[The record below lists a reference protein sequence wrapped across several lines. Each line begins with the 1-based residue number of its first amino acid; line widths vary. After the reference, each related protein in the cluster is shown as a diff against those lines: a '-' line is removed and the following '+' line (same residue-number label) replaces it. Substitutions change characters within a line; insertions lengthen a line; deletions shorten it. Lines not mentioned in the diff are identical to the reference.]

1 LSQKPV
7 ANCQLQNY
15 PFSYPATFSYL
26 WQKEL
31 ADMRNF
37 LKGTILLTAML
48 FVACG
53 NAQDKGEKRKMVIIK
68 TEYGDMKVAL
78 YNETPK
84 HRDNFLKLTK
94 QGYYNGLLFHR
105 VISEFMIQ
113 GGDPDSRNAK
123 PGQQLGE
130 GGPSYTID
138 NEINTELLHKKGALA
153 AARESDQINPEK
165 KSSGSQFYIV
175 QGVVFPANNLSQL
188 EAKGNEKLTK
198 SFMRQLTM
206 ANEDSLKFYQQSG
219 NQAAFS
225 KLIERLQN
233 EAKAKAEKTPFKL
246 TEAQK
251 QVYTTIGGTPHL
263 DGNYTVF
270 GEVIEGLSVIDS
282 IAAQPTDP
290 ASRPLKDIKMEIKV
304 TRK

>member
-1 LSQKPV
+1 
-7 ANCQLQNY
+7 
-15 PFSYPATFSYL
+15 
-26 WQKEL
+26 
-31 ADMRNF
+31 MRNF

-53 NAQDKGEKRKMVIIK
+53 NAQDKGEKRKMVLIK
-68 TEYGDMKVAL
+68 TEFGDMKVVL

-105 VISEFMIQ
+105 VINEFMIQ

-130 GGPSYTID
+130 GGPSYAID

-153 AARESDQINPEK
+153 AAREGDQINPEK

-175 QGVVFPANNLSQL
+175 QGVVFPANNISQI
-188 EAKGNEKLTK
+188 EAKGNEKLTQ
-198 SFMRQLTM
+198 SYMRQLTS
-206 ANEDSLKFYQQSG
+206 ANEDSLKLYQQSG
-219 NQAAFS
+219 NQAAFI
-225 KLIERLQN
+225 KIIERLQN
-233 EAKAKAEKTPFKL
+233 EAKAKAEKTPFTL

-251 QVYTTIGGTPHL
+251 QVYTTVGGTPHL

-282 IAAQPTDP
+282 IAAQQTDP
-290 ASRPLKDIKMEIKV
+290 ANRPLKDIRMEIKL